1 MKVRDKLL
9 QLYNDLGVEPRLDNF
24 ASRKQLQKLTY
35 LIEAFGIFLGFRFS
49 WYLHGPYD
57 RRLTAVLY
65 DDIREES
72 DREVRDTFQ
81 NEDQI
86 IKELKEF
93 LGRDI
98 HSSRTLELIV
108 SLHYLDYLGKKQNM
122 QDEEIIDQLV
132 SLKPQYTKDE
142 ARHYLKRIHKFMYEE
157 QVRLA

>member
-1 MKVRDKLL
+1 MKVRQKLI

-35 LIEAFGIFLGFRFS
+35 LIEAFGIFLGFKFS

-57 RRLTAVLY
+57 RKLTAVLY
-65 DDIREES
+65 DDVGGES
-72 DREVRDTFQ
+72 DRIVDDKYQ
-81 NEDQI
+81 NEEEI
-86 IKELKEF
+86 IKKLKEF

-108 SLHYLDYLGKKQNM
+108 SLHYLDYLGRKQNM
-122 QDEEIIDQLV
+122 TIDQIIDQLV

-142 ARHYLKRIHKFMYEE
+142 ARYYLKRIHDFMY
-157 QVRLA
+157 QGSN